1 MTKNKVLLIS
11 TIVIVG
17 LFALAAVFFKKE
29 EKVEIFRINQ
39 DRLVKTYS
47 PTLGDPNSKVT
58 IVEFLDPECESCAA
72 FNPTMKSVLNEY
84 KGRVRFVVRYMLFH
98 GNSKLAALATE
109 AAGQQGKY
117 WEMQEQ
123 LFSRHEWTHQQSPQN
138 DKFEQM
144 AQELGL
150 DLEKFKKDMKDEKTL
165 ANIEADFQEG
175 PAIGVNGT
183 PTIFVNGRLLYELT
197 SQKLKSLIE
206 EELVL

>member
-72 FNPTMKSVLNEY
+72 FNPTMKSVHNEY